1 MYYLISSTLALV
13 ILLIVALY
21 RINRKLLKL
30 GKENEILNEKV
41 NALHSE
47 LATPKQESIAVNLIA
62 EDNSLSERL
71 NEANDMIVPAEIE
84 RFKLEIN
91 TEIKTK
97 QQHYYIVKE
106 IIKDRI
112 NKAIISSKEFE
123 FIDEKIY
130 TAKSNARFFY
140 DSKIQSKNDADDTIE
155 ISEYELYIVND
166 VYFDT
171 DYLTE
176 SKKEVNTNDNII
188 KYLLLDTK
196 GKEQIDGK
204 NFESFVLKNTLIKSS
219 KITESKENPNSKN
232 NLHNQ
237 EFVFSTRNS
246 FLDGNYKD

>member
-91 TEIKTK
+91 TIVTSFIKT
-97 QQHYYIVKE
+97 
-106 IIKDRI
+106 
-112 NKAIISSKEFE
+112 
-123 FIDEKIY
+123 
-130 TAKSNARFFY
+130 
-140 DSKIQSKNDADDTIE
+140 AD
-155 ISEYELYIVND
+155 
-166 VYFDT
+166 
-171 DYLTE
+171 
-176 SKKEVNTNDNII
+176 
-188 KYLLLDTK
+188 
-196 GKEQIDGK
+196 Q
-204 NFESFVLKNTLIKSS
+204 
-219 KITESKENPNSKN
+219 
-232 NLHNQ
+232 
-237 EFVFSTRNS
+237 
-246 FLDGNYKD
+246 